1 MAMINFLQNILQPA
15 SILAGI
21 IIGAG
26 VFSLPFVF
34 LSAGL
39 TTSFFYLILFGMI
52 YTLLYFIYAD
62 IIVRTPGEHRF
73 VGYADIYLGRA
84 GFICALAIGLLQL
97 FFVLTI
103 YLILAPSFS
112 KLFIGGDF
120 LNHLLA
126 FWFMGSALIF
136 LNSKRLGFLEFLI
149 VTGIAIIMSA
159 IFFIGLPGFFRSP
172 VSFGNLDFSKFLSV
186 GPILF
191 ALSGSLAIPEIIS
204 YFREAKIP
212 LSFLKKSLALGGLIP
227 MIAYGAFVIGI
238 IGLSINVSE
247 DSVSG
252 LIGSIS
258 DPFLWFVGILGILSL
273 ISSYVVVAANVRK
286 IIQYDLRMPALIGG
300 LLAIFIPLILYF
312 AGLQSFLG
320 AVSFVG
326 ALFLPLESILLIAIW
341 FRMDKKSEIPPMF
354 VGRWTRRAIPVI
366 LLVFFISLF
375 YAII

>member
-1 MAMINFLQNILQPA
+1 MINFFGNIIQPA

-39 TTSFFYLILFGMI
+39 STSFFYLILFGAI
-52 YTLLYFIYAD
+52 YILLYFIYAD
-62 IIVRTPGEHRF
+62 VVVRTAGEHRF

-84 GFICALAIGLLQL
+84 GFISSLAIGLLQL
-97 FFVLTI
+97 FFVMTI

-112 KLFIGGDF
+112 RLFLGGDF
-120 LNHLLA
+120 LTHFIFFWLA
-126 FWFMGSALIF
+126 GSALIF
-136 LNSKRLGFLEFLI
+136 LNSKRLGFSEFLI
-149 VTGIAIIMSA
+149 VVGIAVIMTV
-159 IFFIGLPGFFRSP
+159 IFLVGLPGFLSHA
-172 VSFGNLDFSKFLSV
+172 VAFGKIDLAKFLSV

-191 ALSGSLAIPEIIS
+191 ALSGTLAIPEIVN

-212 LSFLKKSLALGGLIP
+212 LSLLRKSLLVGGVIP
-227 MIAYGAFVIGI
+227 IVAYGAFVIGI
-238 IGLSINVSE
+238 IGLSGKVSE

-252 LIGSIS
+252 LAGNVS
-258 DPFLWFVGILGILSL
+258 DPLLWLIGILGILSL
-273 ISSYVVVAANVRK
+273 ISSYIVVGANVRK
-286 IIQYDLRMPALIGG
+286 IIQYDLNLPGFLGG
-300 LLAIFIPLILYF
+300 AAAVFVPVFLYA
-312 AGLQSFLG
+312 AGLQGFLD

-326 ALFLPLESILLIAIW
+326 SLFLPLESILLIAIW
-341 FRMDKKSEIPPMF
+341 LRMDKKSQIPPMF
-354 VGRWTRRAIPVI
+354 VGRWTRFAIPLI